1 MRKAGVVVGSL
12 GLQTGAASVVLY
24 LLNLA
29 VWSVLTAMLGGAMAL
44 IGLGLVIWALYPIRS
59 SGPAEAEAAEAP
71 RAAAKQPAEFVAQA
85 QAA

>member
-24 LLNLA
+24 LANLA

-59 SGPAEAEAAEAP
+59 SGAEEAEAVETTAVAEPVEFIAQA
-71 RAAAKQPAEFVAQA
+71 RAA
-85 QAA
+85 

>member
-44 IGLGLVIWALYPIRS
+44 IGLGLIFWALYPIRS
-59 SGPAEAEAAEAP
+59 PGTADGEVSEERSE
-71 RAAAKQPAEFVAQA
+71 QPVEYVVQA

>member
-59 SGPAEAEAAEAP
+59 SSAEEAEVAEAP
-71 RAAAKQPAEFVAQA
+71 RAPAQKPVEFVAQA